1 MASREGE
8 PTFRADRLRS
18 ARLAR
23 GIKTQA
29 ELAAM
34 IGVRESMISTWE
46 RGLHEPRLSIVTR
59 LARALRC
66 STDYLLGVSEEL
78 DGSGRARS

>member
-1 MASREGE
+1 
-8 PTFRADRLRS
+8 
-18 ARLAR
+18 
-23 GIKTQA
+23 
-29 ELAAM
+29 M

-78 DGSGRARS
+78 DGSGLAHS

>member
-1 MASREGE
+1 MAVEGE

-29 ELAAM
+29 ELAAL
-34 IGVRESMISTWE
+34 IEVRESMISTWE
-46 RGLHEPRLSIVTR
+46 RGLHEPRLAIVSK

-66 STDYLLGVSEEL
+66 SSDYLLGLTEEL
-78 DGSGRARS
+78 DGSGQARS